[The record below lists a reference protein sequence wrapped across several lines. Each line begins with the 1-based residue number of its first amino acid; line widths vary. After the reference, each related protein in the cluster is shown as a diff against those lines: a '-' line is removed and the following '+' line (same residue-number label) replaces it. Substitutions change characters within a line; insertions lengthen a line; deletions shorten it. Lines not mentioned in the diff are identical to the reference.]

1 MYYSRWAT
9 EKEVAEKTETLD
21 PKSQIKQSG
30 IVLGHEKNKINVLKD
45 FSNTLVIGSTGSGK
59 TQAVTLPLI
68 RLSINAGETFVV
80 NDPKGELY
88 QMFAEKLKSEGYIV
102 SLIDIDKPKYGD
114 NFNPLTLPY
123 YLYKNGEKD
132 KSIELIEEI
141 GRYIVY
147 DRKYKDTDPFWENS
161 ALNYFTGLTLYLF
174 EKAKESEINLNSV
187 AALANSINVKDGS
200 KTFLE
205 KLDKNSTIYKYLL
218 GILAAP
224 SETKGSIIAVFN
236 QKINLFISKE
246 YLSEMLSKT
255 SFDITN
261 IGNTK
266 QAIFIKGGITGISD
280 YIIPM
285 IISEIFTSIDIY
297 GKKEKKI
304 NIILDDFDN
313 INPIYN
319 FSRLINASRSMKVSF
334 TVMVSGETSI
344 LKKYGEEQLSIMK
357 LCFREIIYL
366 LSEDVRTLNDIC
378 SMCGKAK
385 EKEDLISIEELKRL
399 DYFEAIVIM
408 VRMMPIRTKL
418 LPDYKIDWGYTLEK
432 EDFKERKLDKI
443 EIFE

>member
-9 EKEVAEKTETLD
+9 EKEVSEKTETLD

-45 FSNTLVIGSTGSGK
+45 FSNTLVIGLTGSGK

-68 RLSINAGETFVV
+68 RLSIKAGETFVV
-80 NDPKGELY
+80 NDSNGELY
-88 QMFAEKLKSEGYIV
+88 QMFAKKLKSEGYVV
-102 SLIDIDKPKYGD
+102 SLIDVDKPKYGG

-147 DRKYKDTDPFWENS
+147 DRKYKDADPFWENS

-174 EKAKESEINLNSV
+174 ENAKESEINLNSV

-200 KTFLE
+200 KDFLE

-224 SETKGSIIAVFN
+224 PETKGSIIAVFN
-236 QKINLFISKE
+236 QKINVFISKE

-432 EDFKERKLDKI
+432 EEFEERKLDKI